1 MPNTR
6 SAKVNNNN
14 SKMSQRKCRIV
25 SLLSLKFV
33 LKTNIPQPKFG
44 WGMFKSSRINLLS
57 YNLNLLQAQKD
68 FIMANSLTILA
79 RNIQLKFILTTTE
92 ILDIK
97 RMGSVAIYWHIKTA
111 ATFGRT
117 I

>member
-44 WGMFKSSRINLLS
+44 WGMFKYSGVNLLS
-57 YNLNLLQAQKD
+57 CNLNLLQAQKY
-68 FIMANSLTILA
+68 FIMAHGLPILA
-79 RNIQLKFILTTTE
+79 RNIQLKFILTTTK

-97 RMGSVAIYWHIKTA
+97 CMI
-111 ATFGRT
+111 
-117 I
+117 